1 MKEWHELGRTLLEPK
16 TPALKACLVIICI
29 AVLAITLTAG
39 LWPFSF
45 HPKNRVEWLPGE
57 AGLRFSGSG
66 MAVSDGNFPGFSSN
80 RGVSIELWIEPSLT
94 WDSSTILSF
103 YEPKTLPLIQVR
115 QSGDD
120 LVFTS
125 SRGPE
130 QQPHKLRN
138 VFVDHAFR
146 KGEAVF
152 VTFTSAGEGFD
163 VYVNGELKK
172 TINKMQ
178 MRGADFSGTLIL
190 ANAPYGNLSWRG
202 VYRGLAFYDRALG
215 IDEIKWDYDSWRGA
229 RERIA
234 AKKERPQMLYL
245 FDATGGDRVDN
256 LGRSGPDLK
265 IPKTYSIMEPG
276 FLVPFWKEF
285 SATTEYAK
293 DLAINIFGLVPLGF
307 CFAALLAWRCGSQRS
322 FWYTTILG
330 FCVSLTIE
338 LLQAFM
344 PTRFSGTTDLITNT
358 SGTAL
363 GAWLF
368 LNGHTRIWLRQIGFL
383 R

>member
-1 MKEWHELGRTLLEPK
+1 M
-16 TPALKACLVIICI
+16 
-29 AVLAITLTAG
+29 
-39 LWPFSF
+39 
-45 HPKNRVEWLPGE
+45 PGQ

-66 MAVSDGNFPGFSSN
+66 MAVSDGTFPGFSDD
-80 RGVSIELWIEPSLT
+80 RGITIELWIEPGLN

-103 YEPKTLPLIQVR
+103 YEPKSLPLIQIR

-130 QQPHKLRN
+130 EHPHKLRN
-138 VFVDHAFR
+138 VFVDHIFR
-146 KGEAVF
+146 KGEPVF
-152 VTFTSAGEGFD
+152 VTFTSVGNVFE

-172 TINKMQ
+172 TIKKMQ
-178 MRGADFSGTLIL
+178 MRGADFAGILVL
-190 ANAPYGNLSWRG
+190 ANAPYGNLSWHG
-202 VYRGLAFYDRALG
+202 IYRGLAFYDRALRRN
-215 IDEIKWDYDSWRGA
+215 EIEQDFDFWRGA
-229 RERIA
+229 KARPAAQREQA
-234 AKKERPQMLYL
+234 QTLYL
-245 FDATGGDRVDN
+245 FDAMGGGLVQN
-256 LGRSGPDLK
+256 LGRIGPDLT
-265 IPKTYSIMEPG
+265 IPKSYSILEPG

-285 SATTEYAK
+285 SATPEYAK

-307 CFAALLAWRCGSQRS
+307 CVAALLACQCGSRAS
-322 FWYTTILG
+322 FWFTTLLG

-358 SGTAL
+358 LGTAM

-368 LNGHTRIWLRQIGFL
+368 LNGHIQVWLKRIGFVQ
-383 R
+383 

>member
-1 MKEWHELGRTLLEPK
+1 M
-16 TPALKACLVIICI
+16 
-29 AVLAITLTAG
+29 AITLTAG
-39 LWPFSF
+39 LWPFTF
-45 HPKNRVEWLPGE
+45 HPKNRAEWIQGQ

-66 MAVSDGNFPGFSSN
+66 MAVSDGIFPGFSDD
-80 RGVSIELWIEPSLT
+80 RGMSIELWIEPGLN

-103 YEPKTLPLIQVR
+103 YEPKKLPLIQIR

-130 QQPHKLRN
+130 EHPHKLRN
-138 VFVDHAFR
+138 VFVDHIFR

-152 VTFTSAGEGFD
+152 VTFTSAGNVFD

-172 TINKMQ
+172 TVKKMQ
-178 MRGADFSGTLIL
+178 MRGADFSGTLVL
-190 ANAPYGNLSWRG
+190 ANAPYGNLSWHG
-202 VYRGLAFYDRALG
+202 IYRGLAFYDRALRRN
-215 IDEIKWDYDSWRGA
+215 EIEQDFDFWRGA
-229 RERIA
+229 KARPAAQREQA
-234 AKKERPQMLYL
+234 QTLYL
-245 FDATGGDRVDN
+245 FDAMGGGLVQN
-256 LGRSGPDLK
+256 LGRIGPDLT
-265 IPKTYSIMEPG
+265 IPKSYSILEPG

-285 SATTEYAK
+285 SATPEYAK

-307 CFAALLAWRCGSQRS
+307 CFAALLAWQRGSRAS
-322 FWYTTILG
+322 FWFTTLLG

-358 SGTAL
+358 LGTAT

-368 LNGHTRIWLRQIGFL
+368 LNGHFQVWLKRMGFV